1 MKLEADAGKSE
12 GKRHSQYA
20 NYFEIGYNALEF
32 VIDFGQFYE
41 GNTRAELCTRVIT
54 SPLYAKA
61 LLKTLGMSIHDYE
74 DSFGPIKEPREGK

>member
-1 MKLEADAGKSE
+1 MKLKRDAAKSE

-20 NYFEIGYNALEF
+20 NYFEVGYNALEF

-41 GNTRAELCTRVIT
+41 GNQGAELYTRVIT

-61 LLKTLGMSIHDYE
+61 LLKTLRASIQNYE
-74 DSFGPIKEPREGK
+74 NSFGTIKEPRNGL